1 MPSGAPPELNAW
13 RSDAFAACNVG
24 LCVLDRELRV
34 VCVNESLLALLNCAE
49 DPVGQFFWKALLGL
63 AEPSKRCPAS
73 ATLADGLAHRSEIG
87 HIVSQAKRSIAYVT
101 NAIRGADGEI
111 VGAVVAFEDVTE
123 SQELAQAAAE
133 AEAQYFT
140 LLDHLPDMAVLAEPD
155 TGNIIHA
162 NRHACALAG
171 RSRDELL
178 RSGIE
183 SLWPEATRNRVM
195 LEMDR
200 ALERGYG
207 TIRDAELLDAGGE
220 SIPVEVA
227 VAQVAYL
234 GGSAIQALVRDV
246 SETVRQRREN
256 AARRKRLSAI
266 EEITR
271 ELSMELD
278 RDRLETSIIDA
289 MPALIEA
296 DLYALYVSENHHH
309 TLAYRAHQAISPATQ
324 ARLEVI
330 VARTVGEFSEEGIA
344 YENVVRTPRH
354 TVVTDAGAD
363 LATES
368 YLNIPITVAGRMMGL
383 LTVTATRRDAFGL
396 DDLSILTT
404 LSNEAA
410 MALDR
415 MQYCRRSLQSERMA
429 AVGETVATI
438 AHYATNLTSNLRS
451 SSHMMDSAIERQ
463 DWERVDRSWTI
474 ARRGIQSVSRL
485 VMNLLNYSKEREP
498 IPEPTD
504 LRELMEIIAEQ
515 WQPRADQS
523 GVTIVLDLEALDR
536 DVLLDP
542 EQLEH
547 CLVNLVS
554 NGLQA
559 MAEGGTLSLIARTTS
574 DGPDGAGQLVLE
586 VADTGNG
593 IPEADLAKI
602 FEPFYSSK
610 GSRGTGIGL
619 AVSKK
624 IAREHGGDLTVTT
637 ELGKGTTFRITLP
650 VNGGDSVP

>member
-1 MPSGAPPELNAW
+1 MPSGDLPDLNAW
-13 RSDAFAACNVG
+13 RSAAFTACDVG
-24 LCVLDRELRV
+24 LCVVDRDLRV
-34 VCVNESLLALLNCAE
+34 VCVNESLLSMLSCAE
-49 DPVGQFFWKALLGL
+49 DPVGQFYWQALLGL
-63 AEPSKRCPAS
+63 AESSKHCAVE
-73 ATLADGLAHRSEIG
+73 AALTDGLAHRSEIG
-87 HIVSQAKRSIAYVT
+87 HIVSQANRSIAYVT
-101 NAIRGADGEI
+101 NAIRGPDGEI

-123 SQELAQAAAE
+123 SQELTQAAAE

-140 LLDHLPDMAVLAEPD
+140 LLDHLPDMVVLAEPE

-162 NRHACALAG
+162 NRHACALVG
-171 RSRDELL
+171 RPRDELL
-178 RSGIE
+178 RSNLE
-183 SLWPEATRNRVM
+183 SLWPEATRDHVM

-207 TIRDAELLDAGGE
+207 TIHDAELVNAAGE
-220 SIPVEVA
+220 CIPVEVA
-227 VAQVAYL
+227 VAQVAHL
-234 GGSAIQALVRDV
+234 GGTAIQAVVRDV

-278 RDRLETSIIDA
+278 RERLESKIIDS
-289 MPALIEA
+289 MPGLIEA
-296 DLYALYVSENHHH
+296 DLYALYVSENHCN
-309 TLAYRAHQAISPATQ
+309 TLAYRADQTITPATQ
-324 ARLEVI
+324 ARLEAI
-330 VARTVGEFSEEGIA
+330 VQRTVGEFSQEGIT
-344 YENVVRTPRH
+344 YENVVRTPHH
-354 TVVTDAGAD
+354 TVVGEAGAD

-368 YLNIPITVAGRMMGL
+368 YLNVPITVTGRMMGL
-383 LTVTATRRDAFGL
+383 LTVASTRRDAFGL

-451 SSHMMDSAIERQ
+451 SSHMMDLALERE
-463 DWERVDRSWTI
+463 DWARADRSWTI

-504 LRELMEIIAEQ
+504 LRELIEMIAEQ
-515 WQPRADQS
+515 WQPGADQL

-536 DVLLDP
+536 EVLVDP
-542 EQLEH
+542 EQIEH

-559 MAEGGTLSLIARTTS
+559 MPGGGTLSLSAGITS
-574 DGPDGAGQLVLE
+574 NGPDGTGPLVME
-586 VADTGNG
+586 VADTGSG
-593 IPEADLAKI
+593 IPEADLPKI

-610 GSRGTGIGL
+610 GSKGTGIGL

-637 ELGKGTTFRITLP
+637 ELGKGTTFRIALP